1 MEVFKLSDCMTYGN
15 TAEEV
20 FKNVEIVISEWI
32 ETVKE
37 IGREMP
43 KAKGKL
49 MFA

>member
-1 MEVFKLSDCMTYGN
+1 MTYGN